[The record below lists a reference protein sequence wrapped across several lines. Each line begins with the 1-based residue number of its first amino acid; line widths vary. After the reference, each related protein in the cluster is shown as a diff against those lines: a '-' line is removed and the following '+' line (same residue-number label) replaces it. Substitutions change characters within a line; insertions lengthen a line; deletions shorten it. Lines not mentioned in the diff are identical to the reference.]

1 MILPIQDLIVMLAK
15 NFKFIFRRLI
25 RQKRYTLLNLLG
37 LTLGLTTCLVIG
49 LFLTYELS
57 FDNYHQKADR
67 IYRINEVKTAPS
79 YGIKYKYAAPAPLAN
94 ALRQEVS
101 GIETVAS
108 VFPQEPQTIEV
119 AAGKLFKQ
127 EGILLAESDI
137 IDVFDFDM
145 IEGDARQ
152 ALRQPWQT
160 ILTESTAEKFFGK
173 VNPMGQTLTYDGTKT
188 LTVAGIMKDLP
199 DNTHLRASM
208 LVSYLVTPE
217 YMGFNLNQ
225 WTFTFGASTYLTLEE
240 GVKAEALEAPI
251 QAVYDKYANT
261 DSESLEKSSGELQPL
276 SQIYVEPKF
285 AGGGSWV
292 QAIHPRWLWFFAA
305 VGLIVLLLAAINFV
319 NLSTAQALTR
329 AKEVAIRKTIGAAR
343 NHLMMQFVL
352 EAFLLVSM
360 ASILAI
366 IATAYS
372 LGHLNQ
378 ALGKSI
384 SIWSLVQP
392 LGLSIF
398 IFGIIT
404 TALLTGIY
412 PAWLISKFKPVI
424 ALKGQWIST
433 GGASNFLS
441 KALVTL
447 QFTVSGV
454 MLIGLFFIAQQLT
467 LFYNQSMGFDRDNI
481 ILVKAPVAAK
491 YDVLASELSQLNE
504 VNHLSF
510 MSTPPSGIRHNKTD
524 MYLAESP
531 SRHPVNMV
539 FGDEAYPEL
548 FDFQLMAGR
557 YFEARDTTAGLLSLP
572 RDQRFPKAIVNE
584 RLIKTLGLGSVEEA
598 VGKRFKI
605 GWNGWQPEIVG
616 VVQDFATSSLHEA
629 IEPVV
634 IFQHNGFYE
643 NACIK
648 IKANSNMP
656 KTLASIQAAWEKA
669 FPSQFYDYEFLDE
682 RLASHYE
689 SESQLLGFFRL
700 FAGIAILISCLGL
713 WGLATHA
720 AVQRTKEIG
729 IRKVL
734 GASVSSIV
742 RLMSKDFL
750 QLVGLSVLFSVPLAW
765 YFTDQWLEGFAYRID
780 IQWWVFALA
789 SLLVLFLAFLTVS
802 MESMKAALAN
812 PLDCMREE

>member
-1 MILPIQDLIVMLAK
+1 MLTK
-15 NFKFIFRRLI
+15 NFKFMLRRLI
-25 RQKRYTLLNLLG
+25 RQKRYTLLNILG

-49 LFLTYELS
+49 LFLAYEIS
-57 FDNYHQKADR
+57 FDSYHQKAHR

-79 YGIKYKYAAPAPLAN
+79 YGIKYKYAAPAPLAK
-94 ALRQEVS
+94 ALREEVS
-101 GIETVAS
+101 GIEAVAS
-108 VFPQEPQTIEV
+108 VYPQEAQTIEV
-119 AAGKLFKQ
+119 TTGKLFKQ

-137 IDVFDFDM
+137 IDVFDFQM

-160 ILTESTAEKFFGK
+160 ILTESAAEKFFGQ
-173 VNPMGQTLTYDGTKT
+173 VNPIGKTLTYDGKQT

-208 LVSYLVTPE
+208 LISYLVTPE

-225 WTFTFGASTYLTLEE
+225 WTFTFGASTYLALEK
-240 GVKAEALEAPI
+240 GITPEALITPI

-261 DSESLEKSSGELQPL
+261 DPESLEKSRGELQALPNIHL
-276 SQIYVEPKF
+276 EPKY
-285 AGGGSWV
+285 AGGGQWV
-292 QAIHPRWLWFFAA
+292 QAINPRWLWFFAA
-305 VGLIVLLLAAINFV
+305 VGFIVLLLAAINFV

-343 NHLMMQFVL
+343 THLMIQFVM
-352 EAFLLVSM
+352 EAFLLVTI
-360 ASILAI
+360 ASIFAI
-366 IATAYS
+366 ITTAYS
-372 LGHLNQ
+372 LGYLNQ
-378 ALGKSI
+378 SLDKSI
-384 SIWSLVQP
+384 SLWPLLQP
-392 LGLSIF
+392 KGISIF
-398 IFGIIT
+398 IFGILI

-424 ALKGQWIST
+424 ALKGQWTST
-433 GGASNFLS
+433 GKDSNFLS

-447 QFTVSGV
+447 QFTISGA
-454 MLIGLFFIAQQLT
+454 MLIVLFFIAQQLT
-467 LFYNQSMGFDRDNI
+467 LFYTQSVGFDRDNI
-481 ILVKAPVAAK
+481 ILVKAPDPAK
-491 YDVLASELSQLNE
+491 YDVLASELARLNE
-504 VNHLSF
+504 VKHLSF

-524 MYLAESP
+524 MYLAENP
-531 SRHPVNMV
+531 GPHLVNMV
-539 FGDEAYPEL
+539 FGDDAYPDL
-548 FDFQLMAGR
+548 FDFQLVAGR

-584 RLIKTLGLGSVEEA
+584 RLIKTLGLGTPEEA

-605 GWNGWQPEIVG
+605 DWNGWRPEIVG

-629 IEPVV
+629 VEPVV
-634 IFQHNGFYE
+634 IFQQDGFYDS
-643 NACIK
+643 ACIK

-656 KTLASIQAAWEKA
+656 QTLANIQAAWQKA
-669 FPSQFYDYEFLDE
+669 FPRQFYDFEFLDD

-689 SESQLLGFFRL
+689 SESQLFGFFRL

-742 RLMSKDFL
+742 QLMSKDFL
-750 QLVGLSVLFSVPLAW
+750 KLVGLSVLLSVPLAW
-765 YFTDQWLEGFAYRID
+765 YFTDQWLAGFAYRID

-789 SLLVLFLAFLTVS
+789 SLLVLLLAFLTVS
-802 MESMKAALAN
+802 MESVKAALAN

>member
-1 MILPIQDLIVMLAK
+1 MLTK
-15 NFKFIFRRLI
+15 NFQFIIRRLI
-25 RQKRYTLLNLLG
+25 RQKRYTILNLLG
-37 LTLGLTTCLVIG
+37 LTLGITTCLVIG
-49 LFLTYELS
+49 LFLSYELS

-101 GIETVAS
+101 GIEAVAS
-108 VFPQEPQTIEV
+108 VFPQEAQTIEV

-145 IEGDARQ
+145 IEGDAKE
-152 ALRQPWQT
+152 ALRQPWQA
-160 ILTESTAEKFFGK
+160 ILTESTAEKFFGE
-173 VNPMGQTLTYDGTKT
+173 VNPIGKTLTYDGTKT

-199 DNTHLRASM
+199 DNTHLKASM
-208 LVSYLVTPE
+208 LISYLVTPE

-225 WTFTFGASTYLTLEE
+225 WTFTFGASTYLALEE
-240 GVKAEALEAPI
+240 GITPTALEAPI

-261 DSESLEKSSGELQPL
+261 NPESLEKARGKLQPL
-276 SQIYVEPKF
+276 SKIHLEPKF
-285 AGGGSWV
+285 AGGGQWV
-292 QAIHPRWLWFFAA
+292 QAINPRWLWFFAA
-305 VGLIVLLLAAINFV
+305 VGFIVLLLAAINFV

-343 NHLMMQFVL
+343 THLMLQFVM
-352 EAFLLVSM
+352 EAFLLVTI
-360 ASILAI
+360 ASIFAI
-366 IATAYS
+366 ITTAYS
-372 LGHLNQ
+372 LGYLNQ
-378 ALGKSI
+378 SLGKSI
-384 SIWSLVQP
+384 SLWSLLQP
-392 LGLSIF
+392 LGISIF
-398 IFGIIT
+398 IFGIVI

-424 ALKGQWIST
+424 ALKGQWTST
-433 GGASNFLS
+433 GRDSSFLS

-447 QFTVSGV
+447 QFMVSGA
-454 MLIGLFFIAQQLT
+454 MLIALFFIAQQLT

-481 ILVKAPVAAK
+481 ILVKAPDPAK
-491 YDVLASELSQLNE
+491 YDVLASELARLNE
-504 VNHLSF
+504 VKHLSF

-524 MYLAESP
+524 MYLAENP
-531 SRHPVNMV
+531 GPHLVNMV
-539 FGDEAYPEL
+539 FGDDAYPDL
-548 FDFQLMAGR
+548 FDFQLLAGR
-557 YFEARDTTAGLLSLP
+557 YFEARDTTTGLLSLP
-572 RDQRFPKAIVNE
+572 RDQRFPKALVNE
-584 RLIKTLGLGSVEEA
+584 RLIKTLGLGTPAEA

-605 GWNGWQPEIVG
+605 DWNGWQPEIVG
-616 VVQDFATSSLHEA
+616 VVRDFATSSLHEA
-629 IEPVV
+629 VEPIV
-634 IFQHNGFYE
+634 IFQQTGFYDS
-643 NACIK
+643 ACIK

-656 KTLASIQAAWEKA
+656 QTLASIKAAWQKA
-669 FPSQFYDYEFLDE
+669 FPHQFYDYEFLDD

-689 SESQLLGFFRL
+689 SESQLFGFFRL

-734 GASVSSIV
+734 GASVSGIV
-742 RLMSKDFL
+742 QLMSKDFL
-750 QLVGLSVLFSVPLAW
+750 KLVGLSVLLSVPLAW
-765 YFTDQWLEGFAYRID
+765 YFTNQWLEGFAYRID
-780 IQWWVFALA
+780 LQWWVFALA
-789 SLLVLFLAFLTVS
+789 GLLVLLLAFLTVS
-802 MESMKAALAN
+802 MESVKAALAN